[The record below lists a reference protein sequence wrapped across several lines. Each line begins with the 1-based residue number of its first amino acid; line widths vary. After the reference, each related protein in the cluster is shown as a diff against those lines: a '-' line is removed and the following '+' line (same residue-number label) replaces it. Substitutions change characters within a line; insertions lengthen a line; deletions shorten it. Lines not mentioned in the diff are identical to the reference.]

1 MVTVCPAFNCVGV
14 QLRYFTFQRSD
25 PPFEAK
31 PIAPSLCLSAQSRY
45 ENCGCAS
52 EQHCKN
58 THLDPPVWHPI
69 DRAGLVSQLSMG
81 PVNGQVA
88 NYV

>member
-1 MVTVCPAFNCVGV
+1 
-14 QLRYFTFQRSD
+14 LRYFTFQRSD
-25 PPFEAK
+25 PPFEAN

-58 THLDPPVWHPI
+58 THLDPLFGTLSIAPDQSRNSHW
-69 DRAGLVSQLSMG
+69 DRSTAK
-81 PVNGQVA
+81 
-88 NYV
+88 